1 MGFSGEGGRPLLPDW
16 AGWDGQEWWG
26 VLAGLSLQARE
37 AAAPARA
44 SRRSLLQPEFWGVS
58 GSLLRCLPPP
68 PPLFLQN
75 FLYKAIGVS
84 LAACANKDL
93 VQKQLQELLETARYQ
108 EEAEREVGP
117 ELVGRRGA
125 AASRLASW
133 PTVCSSSPR
142 GGRERGS
149 PGARAPSGLKEQRVG
164 GPEGAAS

>member
-1 MGFSGEGGRPLLPDW
+1 MPS
-16 AGWDGQEWWG
+16 
-26 VLAGLSLQARE
+26 S
-37 AAAPARA
+37 
-44 SRRSLLQPEFWGVS
+44 SS
-58 GSLLRCLPPP
+58 

-93 VQKQLQELLETARYQ
+93 VRKQLQELLETARYQ

-125 AASRLASW
+125 AASHLASW

-149 PGARAPSGLKEQRVG
+149 QGARDPSGLKEQGWVVWKGLQPWPIQDLWTQNSSANHEERRNPG
-164 GPEGAAS
+164 GGSPQVFKVPEIGEGRALAKRGLRWRRPALH